1 MLWCELHNS
10 SGVKG
15 GITNFDPAEYEKDL
29 SWLQVVNQ
37 VSSSQSCQLCARP
50 TNCEA
55 ALRLPCFFMT
65 VLDLDTLYM
74 TIGTQ
79 AIVAQAA
86 WHCAGRTG
94 DCFAR

>member
-37 VSSSQSCQLCARP
+37 VSSSQVCQTLRKVHKRLLASRLYTIYTRCMRQGDQGYSCMNCLALCR
-50 TNCEA
+50 TN
-55 ALRLPCFFMT
+55 
-65 VLDLDTLYM
+65 
-74 TIGTQ
+74 
-79 AIVAQAA
+79 
-86 WHCAGRTG
+86 W
-94 DCFAR
+94 